1 MFSSEKFVELKDK
14 LYSGVIS
21 DILDEMDI
29 RHNVL
34 EDGIRPLKA
43 GTKVFGRAYTVLAT
57 DVYQIPD
64 EHYKLELEAV
74 DGLRPGDIFV
84 GATNGSTSCGFWGE
98 LLTTVAV
105 KNGALGAIIDG
116 HTRDAQQI
124 IDMDFPLFVRGYSSR
139 DSLGRTDVIA
149 TKVRVKCQGVYI
161 NHGDLIFGDIDG
173 IVVIPQEIGEEVIEK
188 ALKRVEEENV
198 VRKEMLEGKS
208 ATEVYDKYGIL

>member
-1 MFSSEKFVELKDK
+1 MISNEKFVELKEK

-21 DILDEMDI
+21 DILDEKGL
-29 RHNVL
+29 RHNAL
-34 EDGIRPLKA
+34 DGGIRPIKD
-43 GTKVFGRAYTVLAT
+43 GMKVFGRAYTVLAT
-57 DVYQIPD
+57 DVYQVPK

-74 DGLRPGDIFV
+74 DGLKPGDIFV

-105 KNGALGAIIDG
+105 KNGALGAVIDG
-116 HTRDAQQI
+116 HIRDAQQI
-124 IDMDFPLFVRGYSSR
+124 IDMDFPLFARGYSSR

-173 IVVIPQEIGEEVIEK
+173 LVVVPQEIEEEVIEK
-188 ALKRVEEENV
+188 ALKRIEEEDI